1 MVYTL
6 TLVLLYSTFKK
17 VIKVQYH

>member
-6 TLVLLYSTFKK
+6 TPVLLYSTFKK